1 MSAAAGSAGS
11 GGHCNRSM
19 NALRCARGDLREVTL
34 ITRFFRGIAPCRRV
48 VHTMAPTSVGHL
60 TRTQEDMMKTL
71 RVSCLVTA
79 MFVLG
84 ASTLPAQASRISCKD
99 GTRPKIG
106 HFSCWGHGGLV
117 REEIAVKP
125 DTKPTRVA
133 KAKKQPAKAA
143 KLTKATK
150 ATKSTKSTKATTST
164 KPIPRRVAQT
174 AK

>member
-1 MSAAAGSAGS
+1 
-11 GGHCNRSM
+11 
-19 NALRCARGDLREVTL
+19 
-34 ITRFFRGIAPCRRV
+34 
-48 VHTMAPTSVGHL
+48 
-60 TRTQEDMMKTL
+60 MKTL
-71 RVSCLVTA
+71 RASCLVTA
-79 MFVLG
+79 MLVLG

-133 KAKKQPAKAA
+133 KVEKHPAKATKLA
-143 KLTKATK
+143 KATKARK
-150 ATKSTKSTKATTST
+150 ATKSTKPTKSSKPTTPT
-164 KPIPRRVAQT
+164 KPLPRRVAQT